1 MTTPLKRFVRIFS
14 PALRVALLYL
24 LIAGAWIVFSDR
36 LLESLVQNP
45 AELGRWQSIKGIGF
59 VLVTA
64 ILLYVERAY
73 AIQLSRR
80 QEELLSQRVAL
91 FELAPNPLWV
101 VDLDSLHFLA
111 VNPAAEQFY
120 GYTPNEFYA
129 KKLPDM
135 RAEEEKTTLN
145 AMIEAL
151 TLNKLHRYTT
161 RHMRKDGQI
170 VDVTVTGRMTIWNGK
185 PAAVFSITDI
195 TELLQTERTLRE
207 LTQQLEQR
215 VAERTADLQRKNRE
229 LETFAY
235 SISHDL
241 KAPLRGID
249 GYSRLLLE
257 DHVQSL
263 NEEGREFLHAIRRGA
278 SQMAQLIDALL
289 EYSRLERRNLVVSRV
304 ELQPLIDTLLNE
316 FQSDIQ
322 ARAVQV
328 TVNLPFESV
337 DHDFPS
343 LYQAL
348 HNLLENALK
357 FSNNQPHPHIEIG
370 GEERQNSRILW
381 VRDNGI
387 GFDMQYHDRLFEI
400 FQRLN
405 HSEDYPGTG
414 IGLVIVR
421 KAMERIGGRV
431 WAVSTPGK
439 GATFFLEIPKNPS
452 NL

>member
-1 MTTPLKRFVRIFS
+1 
-14 PALRVALLYL
+14 
-24 LIAGAWIVFSDR
+24 
-36 LLESLVQNP
+36 
-45 AELGRWQSIKGIGF
+45 
-59 VLVTA
+59 
-64 ILLYVERAY
+64 
-73 AIQLSRR
+73 
-80 QEELLSQRVAL
+80 
-91 FELAPNPLWV
+91 
-101 VDLDSLHFLA
+101 
-111 VNPAAEQFY
+111 
-120 GYTPNEFYA
+120 
-129 KKLPDM
+129 
-135 RAEEEKTTLN
+135 
-145 AMIEAL
+145 MIEAL
-151 TLNKLHRYTT
+151 RRQKYYRYTT
-161 RHMRKDGQI
+161 QHIRKDGQV
-170 VDVTVTGRMTIWNGK
+170 VDVTVTARMTIWNGK

-195 TELLQTERTLRE
+195 TELLKNERALRE

-257 DHVQSL
+257 DHAHAL

-304 ELQPLIDTLLNE
+304 DLQPLIQTLLNE
-316 FQSDIQ
+316 LRNEIE
-322 ARAVQV
+322 ARNVQV
-328 TVNLPFESV
+328 TVNLPFHSV
-337 DHDFPS
+337 DHDYPS

-357 FSNNQPHPHIEIG
+357 FSNNQSHPKIEIG
-370 GEERQNSRILW
+370 GEERETSRILW

-405 HSEDYPGTG
+405 HGEDYPGTG
-414 IGLVIVR
+414 VGLAIVR
-421 KAMERIGGRV
+421 KAMERVGGRV
-431 WAVSTPGK
+431 WAVSAPGE
-439 GATFFLEIPKNPS
+439 GATFFLEIPKRSP

>member
-145 AMIEAL
+145 AVIEAL
-151 TLNKLHRYTT
+151 TQNKIYRYTT
-161 RHMRKDGQI
+161 KHICKDGQV

-257 DHVQSL
+257 DHAQSL

-405 HSEDYPGTG
+405 HGEDYPGTG
-414 IGLVIVR
+414 IGLAIVR

-431 WAVSTPGK
+431 WAVSAAGK

>member
-1 MTTPLKRFVRIFS
+1 MTSPLKRFFRIFS

-24 LIAGAWIVFSDR
+24 LIGGAWIIFSDR
-36 LLESLVQNP
+36 ILESLVQD
-45 AELGRWQSIKGIGF
+45 AAQLGRWQSVKGIGF
-59 VLVTA
+59 VLAMAV
-64 ILLYVERAY
+64 LLYVERAY
-73 AIQLSRR
+73 AIRLSRR
-80 QEELLSQRVAL
+80 QEELLSQRLAL
-91 FELAPNPLWV
+91 FEQAPTPLWV
-101 VDLDSLHFLA
+101 VDMESLQFLA
-111 VNPAAEQFY
+111 VNPAAEKFY
-120 GYTPNEFYA
+120 GFSQSEFLER
-129 KKLPDM
+129 KLADM
-135 RAEEEKTTLN
+135 RTEKERPELS

-151 TLNKLHRYTT
+151 TRQKYYRYTT
-161 RHMRKDGQI
+161 QHIRKDGQV
-170 VDVTVTGRMTIWNGK
+170 VDVTVTGRMTVWNGK

-195 TELLQTERTLRE
+195 TELLKNERALRE

-257 DHVQSL
+257 DHAQAL

-304 ELQPLIDTLLNE
+304 ELQPLIQTLLNE
-316 FQSDIQ
+316 LQNEIE
-322 ARAVQV
+322 ARSVQV
-328 TVNLPFESV
+328 SVNLPFDSV
-337 DHDFPS
+337 DHDYPS

-348 HNLLENALK
+348 HNLLENAIK
-357 FSNNQPHPHIEIG
+357 FSNNQTSPLIEIG
-370 GEERQNSRILW
+370 GEEREASRILW

-405 HSEDYPGTG
+405 HGEDYPGTG
-414 IGLVIVR
+414 VGLAIVR
-421 KAMERIGGRV
+421 KAMERVGGRV
-431 WAVSTPGK
+431 WAVSAPAEGT
-439 GATFFLEIPKNPS
+439 TFFLEIPKRSPK
-452 NL
+452 L

>member
-1 MTTPLKRFVRIFS
+1 MTSPLKRFFRIFS

-24 LIAGAWIVFSDR
+24 LIGGAWIIFSDR
-36 LLESLVQNP
+36 VLESLVQD
-45 AELGRWQSIKGIGF
+45 AAQLGRWQSVKGIGF
-59 VLVTA
+59 VLAMAV
-64 ILLYVERAY
+64 LLYVERAY
-73 AIQLSRR
+73 AIRLSRR

-91 FELAPNPLWV
+91 FEQAPNPLWV

-111 VNPAAEQFY
+111 VNPAAEEFY
-120 GYTPNEFYA
+120 GFSQSEFLGM
-129 KKLPDM
+129 KLADLRP
-135 RAEEEKTTLN
+135 EEEKPALSG
-145 AMIEAL
+145 MIEAL
-151 TLNKLHRYTT
+151 TRQKYYRYTT
-161 RHMRKDGQI
+161 QHICKGGQV
-170 VDVTVTGRMTIWNGK
+170 VDVTVTARMTIWNGK
-185 PAAVFSITDI
+185 AAAVFSITDI
-195 TELLQTERTLRE
+195 TELLKNQRALRE

-257 DHVQSL
+257 DHAHTL

-304 ELQPLIDTLLNE
+304 DLQPLIQTLFNE
-316 FQSDIQ
+316 LRNEIE
-322 ARAVQV
+322 ARNVQV
-328 TVNLPFESV
+328 TVNLPFDSV
-337 DHDFPS
+337 DHDYPS

-348 HNLLENALK
+348 HNLLENAIK
-357 FSNNQPHPHIEIG
+357 FSNNQSHPKIEIG
-370 GEERQNSRILW
+370 GEERETSRILW

-405 HSEDYPGTG
+405 HGEDYPGTG
-414 IGLVIVR
+414 VGLAIVR
-421 KAMERIGGRV
+421 KAMERVGGRV
-431 WAVSTPGK
+431 WAVSAPGE
-439 GATFFLEIPKNPS
+439 GATFFLEIPKRS
-452 NL
+452 LNL